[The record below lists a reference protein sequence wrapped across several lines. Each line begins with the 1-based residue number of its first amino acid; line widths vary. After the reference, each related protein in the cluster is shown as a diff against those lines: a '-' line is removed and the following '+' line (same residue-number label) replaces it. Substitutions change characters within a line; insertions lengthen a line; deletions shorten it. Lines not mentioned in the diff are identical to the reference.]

1 MGSVART
8 IDKVIPEWQKKAM
21 SKGFYGVAGEMFED
35 EVTKQSRGK
44 SSLATPKDAME
55 TGTLDDDEAKKIA
68 DSTAFRRNLF
78 LSPMSFARK
87 SLSTQTGRSVLNV

>member
-1 MGSVART
+1 MGS
-8 IDKVIPEWQKKAM
+8 DGKKMVREFDRIFAPDSLQSSRM
-21 SKGFYGVAGEMFED
+21 LGWD
-35 EVTKQSRGK
+35 EKK
-44 SSLATPKDAME
+44 SYTAPKDAME